1 MENDAVF
8 FMKLANE
15 IAELRTKDAFQ
26 RPAFRR
32 DDVNLQ
38 IPGPQCGCDFQT
50 DEARADDDGMPRRPR
65 AGDNGTR
72 VGKRTQDVHM
82 RLVGAWNRETDRL
95 SARRKQ
101 ELVKRD

>member
-15 IAELRTKDAFQ
+15 IAELRTKDPFE

-38 IPGPQCGCDFQT
+38 IPRPQRGSGFQA
-50 DEARADDDGMPRRPR
+50 DEARADDDGVPRRLR
-65 AGDNGTR
+65 VGDDGTR
-72 VGKRTQDVHM
+72 VGKGTQDVDM
-82 RLVGAWNRETDRL
+82 RLVGARNRETDRL
-95 SARRKQ
+95 GACRKQ
-101 ELVKRD
+101 